1 MQAHQI
7 RSEAQFI
14 VYDDVFHLQIVAE
27 LAISSNFATIEK
39 KDWTIS
45 KWTDTQTIQMPGLGI
60 QGDK

>member
-27 LAISSNFATIEK
+27 LAISSNFATTVETERLNDFYDILK
-39 KDWTIS
+39 AR
-45 KWTDTQTIQMPGLGI
+45 
-60 QGDK
+60 

>member
-1 MQAHQI
+1 MQTHQI

-39 KDWTIS
+39 KIERLNDFYDIL
-45 KWTDTQTIQMPGLGI
+45 KAR
-60 QGDK
+60 